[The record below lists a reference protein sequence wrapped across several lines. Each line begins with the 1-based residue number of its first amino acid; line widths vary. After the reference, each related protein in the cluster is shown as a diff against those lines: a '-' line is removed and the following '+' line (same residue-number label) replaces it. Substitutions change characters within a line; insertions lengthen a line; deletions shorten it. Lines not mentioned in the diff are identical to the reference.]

1 MVWTGTSLYII
12 SEACYLEWFFFFF
25 FVVFFFLELFNWLCL
40 AYYDF
45 FACLMSSGERSL
57 VKREGSPAGVVA
69 LFAASMAVM
78 FTAAIYHTF

>member
-25 FVVFFFLELFNWLCL
+25 FLVFFFLL
-40 AYYDF
+40 
-45 FACLMSSGERSL
+45 LMSSGERSL